1 MNHARRSFGGAV
13 ALALVGAAGACI
25 GPDRTLPPPI
35 RPVVPSDRIRLAVPP
50 TRNESPLAVVA
61 DVTAETNRM
70 LAALLE
76 RTGRFVPADDAGF
89 RLETAVTAVRDEDAT
104 ESVVFEDAGRFGL
117 RRRAVVEM
125 SYRLVDAAGRTLV
138 RGAVSGDD
146 VVIGADSLPPPERRS
161 LETGAF
167 WNTTLG
173 RATRDALDALVR
185 EIAESA

>member
-1 MNHARRSFGGAV
+1 MNHVRRRDALALG
-13 ALALVGAAGACI
+13 LALVGVGCI

-35 RPVVPSDRIRLAVPP
+35 RPVVPADRIRLAVPP

-70 LAALLE
+70 LGALLE

-89 RLETAVTAVRDEDAT
+89 RLETSVTAVRDEDAT
-104 ESVVFEDAGRFGL
+104 ESVVFRHAGRFGL

-125 SYRLVDAAGRTLV
+125 SYRLLDASGRTLV
-138 RGAVSGDD
+138 RGAVSGAD
-146 VVIGADSLPPPERRS
+146 VVIGTDALPSPQRGS

-173 RATRDALDALVR
+173 RATRDCLDALVR
-185 EIAESA
+185 EITESA